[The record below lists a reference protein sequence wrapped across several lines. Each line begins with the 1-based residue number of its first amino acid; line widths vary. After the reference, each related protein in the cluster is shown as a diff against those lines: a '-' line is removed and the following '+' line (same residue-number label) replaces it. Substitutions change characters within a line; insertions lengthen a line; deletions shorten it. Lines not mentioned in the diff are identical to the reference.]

1 MRRTIMSNVKTNAEL
16 EAAISQIEIEVAKA
30 VKDADAKNAE
40 YQAKQEELELAR
52 DRNSTA
58 LRNALISNQ
67 NLVDKH
73 QTYSSLLKQYLASD
87 SLHTQQ

>member
-1 MRRTIMSNVKTNAEL
+1 MRRTTMNNAKTSAEL
-16 EAAISQIEIEVAKA
+16 EAAISQIEIEVAEA
-30 VKDADAKNAE
+30 AKDADAKNAE